1 MQSGIVSSKDTSEK
15 IPEGE
20 LNEFRIGLRG
30 QLLQSN
36 DAGYEEARKV
46 WNGMID
52 KRPAMIVR
60 CAGVSDVLTCVRF
73 AKKHGLV
80 VAVRG
85 GGHNVAGNATCDGGM
100 LIDFSKMKSVRVDPR
115 NRTAQAEPGLT
126 WSELDRETQQFGL
139 AVTGGLVSNTGI
151 AGFTLGGGVGWLA
164 RKYGLTLDNLISAD
178 VVTAEGKLLK
188 ASATENP
195 DLFWGIRG
203 GGGNFGIITSF
214 EYELHPVGPTVL
226 GGMVILPIS
235 KGKELLRFYGDFART
250 APDEL
255 TTVVAMI
262 TAPPAPFLP
271 REIQNTKV
279 IAVAGCYIGPFDQG
293 QKVIEPL
300 TSFDP
305 SGINLFQQLPYRV
318 LQSLL
323 DASAPPGI
331 QNYWKSEYIEELSDE
346 AIETIL
352 EFFSKA
358 KSPLSAVHLHQ
369 MGGAISRVPEE
380 STAYSHRDASFILN
394 IIASWIDPR
403 ENAEHINWSREFF
416 GRMERYS
423 RGGVYVNFL
432 GEEGQHRVR
441 AAYGDAK
448 YKLLVDLKRKYD
460 PTNFFRLNQNIAP

>member
-36 DAGYEEARKV
+36 DEGYEEARKV
-46 WNGMID
+46 WNRRID

-235 KGKELLRFYGDFART
+235 K
-250 APDEL
+250 
-255 TTVVAMI
+255 
-262 TAPPAPFLP
+262 
-271 REIQNTKV
+271 V

-403 ENAEHINWSREFF
+403 ENAGHINWSREFF

-448 YKLLVDLKRKYD
+448 YNLLVDLKRKYD